1 MNVLDWFRKKT
12 PDGNDDL
19 KTVVLGPEK
28 KERNLLTQWIPEDPD
43 KRDAL
48 SRALLMGGA
57 QMMAASGPS
66 STPTSLFS
74 AMGQG
79 IAGGVGAYDKTLATN
94 AETAKA
100 RAAKE
105 GSQMAMQFASS
116 IGGPSGDTGYTTEQL
131 AEILKYQIATGDEAG
146 ARDTL
151 GMIQQ
156 LQQTGAK
163 NGMVV
168 NEDGSF
174 RLADGYGD
182 SLFDTKKNESLGNAV
197 GQNAQ
202 ITSDQKDYRA
212 GVEDPAFRA
221 YETDKAKSS
230 ATNVTVST
238 APKDGKIFEAMD
250 EERKGAVSARNSLNS
265 IYEAK
270 KAIQNGAVTGF
281 GADNVLAMRK
291 AAQLIGVGDPTLIEN
306 TETFR
311 SAVAPMIGA
320 MIKDMVGSANI
331 SNSDREFAEKA
342 AGGNI
347 SLDEA
352 SIARL
357 LNIQETVQKDKIAR
371 YNSRVDQLYPDLPEN
386 QTNRSFFGGIDVP
399 ENPYANGQGA
409 SQGTTGNE
417 RVRVT
422 SQAEYDALPPGTK
435 VVLPDGRE
443 GTKPY
448 PDRLAKTGVKP

>member
-1 MNVLDWFRKKT
+1 MSVFNFFRKKNPT
-12 PDGNDDL
+12 GEDSL
-19 KTVVLGPEK
+19 KSVVLGKEEEK
-28 KERNLLTQWIPEDPD
+28 KNFLSQFLPEDPD

-48 SRALLMGGA
+48 SRSLLMGGA
-57 QMMAASGPS
+57 SMMAAGGPS
-66 STPTSLFS
+66 SDPKNILSVL
-74 AMGQG
+74 GQG
-79 IAGGVGAYDKTLATN
+79 LAGGVSAYDKTLATS
-94 AETAKA
+94 AETSKS

-105 GSQMAMQFASS
+105 QAQLAMQFASS

-131 AEILKYQIATGDEAG
+131 AEIYKYQVATGDEAG

-168 NEDGSF
+168 AEDGSF

-182 SLFDTKKNESLGNAV
+182 SLFDTKKSESLGNAV

-202 ITSDQKDYRA
+202 TTSDQKDYLA

-250 EERKGAVSARNSLNS
+250 EERKGAVSARNSLSS

-357 LNIQETVQKDKIAR
+357 LNIQEAVQKDKIAR
-371 YNSRVDQLYPDLPEN
+371 YNTRVDQLYPDVPEN
-386 QTNRSFFGGIDVP
+386 QTNRSFFGGIETP
-399 ENPYANGQGA
+399 ENPYANGQGNAPRA
-409 SQGTTGNE
+409 SSDGAVKITTKE
-417 RVRVT
+417 
-422 SQAEYDALPPGTK
+422 EYDALPPGTE
-435 VVLPDGRE
+435 VMLPNGKR
-443 GTKPY
+443 
-448 PDRLAKTGVKP
+448 GVKP